1 MTAQQAGVE
10 RLRQR
15 INTALFVAAVLALCA
30 AVLGGVVAVREH
42 QEQREAGGGGV
53 APGQVE
59 ATYGEVLRA
68 ATVMVTDFVTL
79 DYRDLDAGIEQVR
92 KQSTGE
98 FAKQYDASVDGLRE
112 LMKRN
117 KSVMEGE
124 VLSAGIVFADHDSAT
139 VLVSTRGTVVNT
151 ASQGEQQQRNNRI
164 QLELVKSSD
173 TWLVSS
179 LQFVG

>member
-1 MTAQQAGVE
+1 MTAQQTGVDGP
-10 RLRQR
+10 RQR

-42 QEQREAGGGGV
+42 QEQREAGGGV

-59 ATYGEVLRA
+59 ETYGEVLRA
-68 ATVMVTDFVTL
+68 ATAMVTDFVTL
-79 DYRDLDAGIEQVR
+79 DYRDLDAGIEQV
-92 KQSTGE
+92 KAQSTGE